1 MDRKRTLRDTN
12 QINSAEHY
20 EEFDARRVYIVNGEM
35 PTINVPEIKIPEIK
49 MPEIKTIEVPV
60 IVIQKELQVEKIEVP
75 VVIKETEIKEV
86 QTQVVVVDKQLQIER
101 VEIPVVQKEIE
112 IIEKPVVITEYKDL
126 PKWVNVLLVAQALT
140 SILMLLKK

>member
-1 MDRKRTLRDTN
+1 MRQISLMDPNMIERMSYDES
-12 QINSAEHY
+12 INAK
-20 EEFDARRVYIVNGEM
+20 RVYIVNGEM

>member
-1 MDRKRTLRDTN
+1 MRQISLMDPNMIERMSYDES
-12 QINSAEHY
+12 INAK
-20 EEFDARRVYIVNGEM
+20 RVYIVNGEM
-35 PTINVPEIKIPEIK
+35 PIINVPEIKIPEIK